1 MTINQLP
8 IVMVRCLVLTIL
20 FETSIA
26 LLLKVRDK
34 KDILNIVL
42 VQIVTNPIVVSFPF
56 FIMLMYGYRY
66 YQTTIYILEVI
77 TVIVEGFI
85 YYKVLNY
92 RKINPFLLSLILNGS
107 SYLIGEILNRFV
119 L

>member
-1 MTINQLP
+1 MTISELP
-8 IVMVRCLVLTIL
+8 IVMVRCLILTIL
-20 FETSIA
+20 FETVLAFI
-26 LLLKVRDK
+26 LKVRDK
-34 KDILNIVL
+34 KDLLNVVL
-42 VQIVTNPIVVSFPF
+42 VQVITNPIVVSFPF
-56 FIMLMYGYRY
+56 VILLLKGIRY
-66 YQTTIYILEVI
+66 YQPTIYILEVI

-107 SYLIGEILNRFV
+107 SYLIGEILNRFI